1 MYYTE
6 NDGRKLYS
14 NECWQNAPRS
24 LIYPPRPSL
33 TTPTAT
39 PTTEPPTSTESSG
52 DSDNGHKEED
62 NYECSKPIPP
72 GTSNSR
78 CVNTTTT
85 TTTTTTTGH
94 IPVPPTTIPIR
105 EPYHETPPTTPTP
118 TSPPSL
124 STPFFEGG
132 SDTKFES
139 LGLVPAEDWPLNGVD
154 IPGITLGQVSAVAVD
169 KEGHV
174 HVLHRGPVV
183 WDFRCVLLQS
193 VPFFVLG
200 GGGERYMCSFLH
212 LLWREQ
218 YLVSDMTGFHATCY
232 TNSS

>member
-1 MYYTE
+1 MCNFYIMYYTE

-24 LIYPPRPSL
+24 LIYPPLPSL

-39 PTTEPPTSTESSG
+39 PTTESPISTESSAG
-52 DSDNGHKEED
+52 GDNGHEEEVD

-72 GTSNSR
+72 GTSNSH
-78 CVNTTTT
+78 CVNTT

-94 IPVPPTTIPIR
+94 IPVPTTTIPIR
-105 EPYHETPPTTPTP
+105 EPYHQTPPPNASTTPP
-118 TSPPSL
+118 SP
-124 STPFFEGG
+124 STPFYEGG
-132 SDTKFES
+132 SDTEFES

-174 HVLHRGPVV
+174 HVLHRGPIV
-183 WDFRCVLLQS
+183 WDFRCVVLYVLLS
-193 VPFFVLG
+193 TFFVVRKGGREGLG
-200 GGGERYMCSFLH
+200 GGGVLASCIYRGMNNTWC
-212 LLWREQ
+212 Q
-218 YLVSDMTGFHATCY
+218 I
-232 TNSS
+232 